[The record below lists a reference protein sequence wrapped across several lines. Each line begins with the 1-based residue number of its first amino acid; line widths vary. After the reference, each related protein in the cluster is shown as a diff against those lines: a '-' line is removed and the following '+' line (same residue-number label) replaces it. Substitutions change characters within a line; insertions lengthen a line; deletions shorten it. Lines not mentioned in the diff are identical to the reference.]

1 MRISYYNSLIEKKR
15 LQKEAHKKDEIT
27 IHCDFVDREGTS
39 TSGSSGRLI
48 FGFEGEQ
55 EKTIEPK
62 FTRPA
67 SDFFFGLHSVKML
80 NEIFPQLRESYDKV
94 LIDRVKKQLKIE
106 DEKNVDIKELMRL
119 LSLKISLKYSQ
130 LTKVKSNDPLELDE
144 DTEIMRK
151 IGQTQMLLPK
161 NPDFLREM
169 SLVYIVTR
177 FKEYLKKILYEVF
190 RAYPEL
196 LSNSEIEKKIDNI
209 TERGM
214 KKCHQHLQR
223 IFSFELKHNNW
234 DEFVERFCRRN
245 CIIHN
250 NGIPNDDYW
259 KCIESKTTTERLKV
273 NLEYLIKSI
282 KLFEIYGQR
291 INNFFWTN
299 YGWPTYLKEIES
311 SKTSQTHSSTEK

>member
-15 LQKEAHKKDEIT
+15 LQKEAHEKGESS
-27 IHCDFVDREGTS
+27 IHCDFVDKEGKH

-67 SDFFFGLHSVKML
+67 SDFFFSLESVKMM
-80 NEIFPQLRESYDKV
+80 NDTFPQLRESYDKV
-94 LIDRVKKQLKIE
+94 LIDKVKKQLKIN
-106 DEKNVDIKELMRL
+106 DEKNLDINEAIRL
-119 LSLKISLKYSQ
+119 LSIKTSLKYSQ
-130 LTKVKSNDPLELDE
+130 LAKVRSNLPLEPDE

-169 SLVYIVTR
+169 SLVYVVTR

-190 RAYPEL
+190 KAYPEL
-196 LSNSEIEKKIDNI
+196 LSNSGIHKKINNI
-209 TERGM
+209 VEYGM
-214 KKCHQHLQR
+214 KNCHQCLQQ
-223 IFSFELKHNNW
+223 IFRFELKHNNW
-234 DEFVERFCRRN
+234 DEFTERFCRRN

-250 NGIPNDDYW
+250 NGIPDDDYW
-259 KCIESKTTTERLKV
+259 KCNESKTSTERLEV

-299 YGWPTYLKEIES
+299 YGWPAYLKEINS
-311 SKTSQTHSSTEK
+311 

>member
-1 MRISYYNSLIEKKR
+1 MRILYYDSPKEKKR
-15 LQKEAHKKDEIT
+15 LQKEAHDRAEIT
-27 IHCDFVDREGTS
+27 IHCDFVDKEGKS
-39 TSGSSGRLI
+39 TSGYSGRLI
-48 FGFEGEQ
+48 CGFEGEQ

-62 FTRPA
+62 FTRPV
-67 SDFFFGLHSVKML
+67 SDFFFSLQSVKML
-80 NEIFPQLRESYDKV
+80 NETFPQLRESYDKILV
-94 LIDRVKKQLKIE
+94 DKVKKQLKIE
-106 DEKNVDIKELMRL
+106 DEKNVDINELMRL
-119 LSLKISLKYSQ
+119 LSVKISLKYTQ
-130 LTKVKSNDPLELDE
+130 LAKVRSNHPLEPDE

-169 SLVYIVTR
+169 SLVYVVTR

-196 LSNSEIEKKIDNI
+196 LSNSEIEKKIDDI
-209 TERGM
+209 TEHGM
-214 KKCHQHLQR
+214 KKCNQRLQR

-250 NGIPNDDYW
+250 NGIPDDDYW
-259 KCIESKTTTERLKV
+259 KCIESKTTTERLEV
-273 NLEYLIKSI
+273 SLEYLIKSI

-299 YGWPTYLKEIES
+299 YGWPAYLKEIES
-311 SKTSQTHSSTEK
+311 